1 MTAATVYSERLCGD
15 VVLVPPTPLTWS
27 AQRRGF
33 VHSDLCR
40 LPCHR
45 FCSVSSPRRGPHSPA
60 LLPFPQPQ
68 PEASAC
74 PQRPLF
80 WTLWVEPAHAQ
91 APVSGFLHSASCF
104 RVHPC
109 RRMIVLPFYSRI
121 TFHCVGGPAIYPFVG
136 WSFGFFHSLA
146 LMRHTA
152 AYGSRVD
159 IRSHLGTFLAWNR
172 RIL

>member
-1 MTAATVYSERLCGD
+1 MGTWCSCC
-15 VVLVPPTPLTWS
+15 PLPS
-27 AQRRGF
+27 RG
-33 VHSDLCR
+33 VHSAGVSCIQTCAVSPVIDSGA
-40 LPCHR
+40 CHHPEGAPILQH
-45 FCSVSSPRRGPHSPA
+45 CSHFRSPSLRQAPARSVPSSGHSV
-60 LLPFPQPQ
+60 
-68 PEASAC
+68 
-74 PQRPLF
+74 
-80 WTLWVEPAHAQ
+80 WVEPAHAQ